1 MPRTT
6 FTDADFLAAACAL
19 AAKRGPAAVTVES
32 VTARLKAPTGS
43 FYYRFASRDVLLA
56 ELWLTTARSFQE
68 GFIAAIAT
76 GDGLA
81 AALHTPIWVRA
92 HLNEARVFLLHHRDD
107 FVQGAWPAVLRRG
120 VAEQARRVDN
130 CIARFARDR
139 FGSATAPALRRAR
152 FVLADVPI
160 AAVRP
165 HLRRGEKPSPDVDTL
180 IRETYEALVLQ
191 AAPATNTV
199 LARIISGAA
208 SKRNRWRRRSAQS
221 LD

>member
-1 MPRTT
+1 MPRAT

-43 FYYRFASRDVLLA
+43 FYYRFASRDVLLG
-56 ELWLTTARSFQE
+56 ELWLATARAFQE

-120 VAEQARRVDN
+120 VAEQARRVDD

-139 FGSATAPALRRAR
+139 FG
-152 FVLADVPI
+152 LADVPI

-180 IRETYEALVLQ
+180 IRETYEALVSQ
-191 AAPATNTV
+191 AAPSTNTV
-199 LARIISGAA
+199 LARTISGVA
-208 SKRNRWRRRSAQS
+208 SERNRWRRRSAQS

>member
-56 ELWLTTARSFQE
+56 EQWLATARAFQ
-68 GFIAAIAT
+68 

-139 FGSATAPALRRAR
+139 FGSATAPALCRAR

-180 IRETYEALVLQ
+180 IRETYEALVSV
-191 AAPATNTV
+191 PAR
-199 LARIISGAA
+199 ASG
-208 SKRNRWRRRSAQS
+208 RRRSE
-221 LD
+221 

>member
-1 MPRTT
+1 MFYSMARTT

-43 FYYRFASRDVLLA
+43 FYYRFASRDVLLG
-56 ELWLTTARSFQE
+56 ELWLATARAFQE

-81 AALHTPIWVRA
+81 AALHTPIGVRA

-120 VAEQARRVDN
+120 VAEQARRVDD

-139 FGSATAPALRRAR
+139 FGSENGESGKQPPFAAAGAPRLLRGAG
-152 FVLADVPI
+152 L
-160 AAVRP
+160 
-165 HLRRGEKPSPDVDTL
+165 GGCTL
-180 IRETYEALVLQ
+180 DEHGL
-191 AAPATNTV
+191 
-199 LARIISGAA
+199 G
-208 SKRNRWRRRSAQS
+208 
-221 LD
+221 

>member
-1 MPRTT
+1 MPRAT

-43 FYYRFASRDVLLA
+43 FYYRFASRDVLLG
-56 ELWLTTARSFQE
+56 ELWLATARAFQE

-120 VAEQARRVDN
+120 VAELHGASMIVSLASPA
-130 CIARFARDR
+130 IV
-139 FGSATAPALRRAR
+139 SAAQ
-152 FVLADVPI
+152 
-160 AAVRP
+160 
-165 HLRRGEKPSPDVDTL
+165 G
-180 IRETYEALVLQ
+180 
-191 AAPATNTV
+191 
-199 LARIISGAA
+199 
-208 SKRNRWRRRSAQS
+208 RRRSAAPASSSPTCRLLLCGRICDAARS
-221 LD
+221 LRRTSTR